1 MKIVEKKRKRK
12 IGVPRTP
19 SLTSYRG
26 CRSSHSIHG
35 IGWKPPTWFTI
46 WQSQMIRFKLLFPK
60 FWGNEAYTIF
70 SQFPWGILHYHITS
84 CQLNMNLQY
93 LLLSQSYWCHP
104 ESVFLPLVMWYDC
117 ASFFSLKSGV
127 TIYWPEKCE
136 WKVPMSLLGRSS
148 NSQGTICRVFCL
160 LLCDHGSMGQITP
173 PLASSLIGP
182 GILWYKCANYSFFWS
197 KTMEWWSPVQ
207 S

>member
-1 MKIVEKKRKRK
+1 
-12 IGVPRTP
+12 
-19 SLTSYRG
+19 
-26 CRSSHSIHG
+26 
-35 IGWKPPTWFTI
+35 
-46 WQSQMIRFKLLFPK
+46 MIRFKLLFPK

-93 LLLSQSYWCHP
+93 LLLLVPAWICLSTSGHVIWLC
-104 ESVFLPLVMWYDC
+104 FL
-117 ASFFSLKSGV
+117 FSLKLGV
-127 TIYWPEKCE
+127 TTYWPKKCE
-136 WKVPMSLLGRSS
+136 WKVPASLLGRSS
-148 NSQGTICRVFCL
+148 TSQGTICHVFCL
-160 LLCDHGSMGQITP
+160 LLYDHGSMGQIKP